1 MRRTRA
7 VRMYLSQPGNGS
19 DPSVATEGHNKVN
32 EQIYLRLKLKEDYET
47 KCVSN
52 QDVNTLLKSQCERV
66 FGYYLRAPVERWIA
80 FTAKSML
87 RKRLMNEYE

>member
-7 VRMYLSQPGNGS
+7 VRVYLSQPGNGS

-32 EQIYLRLKLKEDYET
+32 EQIYLRSRLKEDYET

-52 QDVNTLLKSQCERV
+52 QDVNTLLKSQCARV
-66 FGYYLRAPVERWIA
+66 LAIILEHQY
-80 FTAKSML
+80 SD
-87 RKRLMNEYE
+87 